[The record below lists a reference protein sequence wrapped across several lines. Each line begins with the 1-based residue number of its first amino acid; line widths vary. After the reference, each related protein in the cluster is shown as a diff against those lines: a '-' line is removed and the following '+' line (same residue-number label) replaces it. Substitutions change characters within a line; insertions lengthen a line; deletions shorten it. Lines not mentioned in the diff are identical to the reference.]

1 MALLQ
6 NSSPSIKTYI
16 HINNK
21 YFAVFN
27 YLGWYDKGF
36 VEEDNTNSF
45 L

>member
-6 NSSPSIKTYI
+6 NSSSNKNIYI

-21 YFAVFN
+21 YLEVFN

-36 VEEDNTNSF
+36 VGRVG
-45 L
+45 